1 MGGKSGHAPARAAKS
16 SVMDL
21 TRPALQL
28 ALAPALLALLATPL
42 VAQEIFSE
50 EDFDQHARRAA
61 PRDAFP
67 VLEDPELFPADEVGD
82 RLDAEEPVIGVVL
95 GGEATAWPIS
105 VMGRHELA
113 NATIGGVPAAVSW

>member
-1 MGGKSGHAPARAAKS
+1 
-16 SVMDL
+16 MDR

-28 ALAPALLALLATPL
+28 ALAPALLALLAAPL
-42 VAQEIFSE
+42 AAQEIFSE

-67 VLEDPELFPADEVGD
+67 VLVDPKLADAAAGD
-82 RLDAEEPVIGVVL
+82 RELDPEEPVIGVVL
-95 GGEATAWPIS
+95 GGVATAWPIA

-113 NATIGGVPAAVSW
+113 NVTIDGVPAAVSW